1 MEGGEMRVLV
11 AYASKHGSTEGIA
24 ERIAAR
30 LCAAGLKAEA
40 VPVGKVRDL
49 SSFDA
54 VVLGSALYMF
64 HWLGEAKAFANRN
77 RSALAGKPVWLFSS
91 GPFGPEP
98 LDQQGRD
105 KLEVSGPRELDELR
119 QTLQPRDH
127 RVFWG
132 AWSRANKPI
141 GFWERMVNLM
151 PAGKAGL
158 PDADF
163 RDWPNIEAWADGIAA
178 ELSKTA
184 PGPK

>member
-1 MEGGEMRVLV
+1 MKTLV
-11 AYASKHGSTEGIA
+11 AYATKHGSTKGIA

-30 LCAAGLKAEA
+30 LRAAGLEAE
-40 VPVGKVRDL
+40 VLPVGEVADVKAY
-49 SSFDA
+49 DA

-64 HWLGEAKAFANRN
+64 HWLAEAKSFAGRN
-77 RSALAGKPVWLFSS
+77 RQDLAARPLWLFSS

-98 LDQQGRD
+98 LDKEGRD
-105 KLEVSGPRELDELR
+105 KLTVSGPKELDELR
-119 QTLQPRDH
+119 ASLRPRDH

-132 AWSRANKPI
+132 AWDRRNKPI

-151 PAGKAGL
+151 PAGRAGM

-178 ELSKTA
+178 ELTGRSRTA
-184 PGPK
+184 R